1 MKSPSVGTLDMERLR
16 KDTGNARVRDFV
28 PSVPDFVPSVPDFVP
43 SVPDAE
49 YLTSAAEE
57 SLVRELVSK
66 SSYKS
71 GCTRPRDDSEEITRR
86 ELHVRVYQAPCS
98 SSTR

>member
-16 KDTGNARVRDFV
+16 KDTGNARVR
-28 PSVPDFVPSVPDFVP
+28 DFVPSVPDFVP